1 MKNCEYFRML
11 ARDEAQMCINKNAII
26 AGIINAMVELI
37 KKVGEPDLYLAD
49 GYDYGSM
56 LSILA
61 DITPKITDK
70 TIGDVDEVFA
80 DKFGVDA
87 GAD

>member
-1 MKNCEYFRML
+1 MKNREYFRML
-11 ARDEAQMCINKNAII
+11 ARDEAKQCIDQNAII
-26 AGIINAMVELI
+26 AGIINAMTELI
-37 KKVGEPDLYLAD
+37 KKAGEPDLYMCD
-49 GYDYGSM
+49 GYDYAGM

-70 TIGDVDEVFA
+70 TIGDVDEVFS

-87 GAD
+87 QSD

>member
-1 MKNCEYFRML
+1 MKNREYFRML
-11 ARDEAQMCINKNAII
+11 ARDEAQQCINQNAII
-26 AGIINAMVELI
+26 AGIINAMTELI

-49 GYDYGSM
+49 GYDYVSM
-56 LSILA
+56 MSILA

-80 DKFGVDA
+80 DKFGIDA
-87 GAD
+87 QAD

>member
-1 MKNCEYFRML
+1 MKNREYFRML
-11 ARDEAQMCINKNAII
+11 ARDEAQYCINQNAFI
-26 AGIINAMVELI
+26 AGIINAMTELI
-37 KKVGEPDLYLAD
+37 KKVGEPDLYMCD
-49 GYDYGSM
+49 GYDYAGM

-87 GAD
+87 QAD

>member
-1 MKNCEYFRML
+1 MKNREYFKML
-11 ARDEAQMCINKNAII
+11 ARDEAQQCINQNAII
-26 AGIINAMVELI
+26 AGIINAMTELI

-49 GYDYGSM
+49 GYDYVSM
-56 LSILA
+56 MSILA

-87 GAD
+87 QAD

>member
-1 MKNCEYFRML
+1 MKNREYFRML
-11 ARDEAQMCINKNAII
+11 ARDESEKCINQNVII
-26 AGIINAMVELI
+26 ARTIKAAIEMI

-49 GYDYGSM
+49 GYDYDSM

-61 DITPKITDK
+61 DLTPKFTEK
-70 TIGDVDEVFA
+70 SVRDVDEVFA

-87 GAD
+87 QTS

>member
-1 MKNCEYFRML
+1 MNTREYFRML
-11 ARDEAQMCINKNAII
+11 ARDEAKQCIDQNAII
-26 AGIINAMVELI
+26 AGIINAMTELI

-49 GYDYGSM
+49 GYDYASM

-61 DITPKITDK
+61 DITPKITGK

-87 GAD
+87 QAD